1 MGSSRRS
8 AGSRPVPDRGW
19 VVTVMLRLPD
29 PPRPEGLVLHHQ
41 DGTDETPALTYVGAV
56 ETSKGVVHAWHANA
70 TFTPGMRITAVHIPL
85 DIRLMFRSH
94 LSGQVAS

>member
-1 MGSSRRS
+1 M
-8 AGSRPVPDRGW
+8 
-19 VVTVMLRLPD
+19 TVMLRLPD

-56 ETSKGVVHAWHANA
+56 ETSNGVVHAWRANA

-85 DIRLMFRSH
+85 DIRVMFH